1 MIGAEN
7 RVVERGGGRVE
18 EGRWTGTYWQPMVSL
33 PRSSNRTCPF
43 RASGSPTDFTASSRK
58 SPKVH
63 VAQPQHAQFPEHNRV
78 RETGTAPR
86 MHLVAVPQEIP
97 HALINVVV
105 DGTIRHHPRPVT
117 KVVRSE
123 EH

>member
-18 EGRWTGTYWQPMVSL
+18 EGRWTGTYWQPVVSL

-58 SPKVH
+58 RPQMHIERFQRRHAHNVRGVRCQQNGPPPVRALRLFSLLMDSP
-63 VAQPQHAQFPEHNRV
+63 PQH
-78 RETGTAPR
+78 
-86 MHLVAVPQEIP
+86 I
-97 HALINVVV
+97 
-105 DGTIRHHPRPVT
+105 TIHEPL
-117 KVVRSE
+117 KVWM
-123 EH
+123 